1 MSRAGYYAWRTRG
14 ESAHRQ
20 QDRKLLVQVR
30 KEFRASGGTYGSP
43 RVQRALQARG
53 IAVSRR
59 RVERLMRHAE
69 LKARVARVY
78 RSKPGRRRMFKASQP
93 AVAGSGAGAGPDLGE
108 RRDVREGR
116 GALAL
121 PGHGHGPVLA
131 QAARLARGAR
141 EGARADAGGSRPGA
155 EASRARPQL
164 IFHSDRGS
172 EYAGATLGD
181 RLRRLCVRQSMT
193 RGGAPGDN
201 AHAESFFHTL
211 KAELVHG
218 TVFSRTIASCSARC
232 AAGTCAS
239 TTSSAFTRSS
249 AIVPPPPTRG
259 GPRRSD
265 ARVYKI
271 EGRSQIPKPAKAR
284 RPRVFAARCSTDI
297 IGGVREREAG
307 RRREL
312 HETSGAGIR

>member
-14 ESAHRQ
+14 ESARRQ

-30 KEFRASGGTYGSP
+30 KEFRDSGGTYGSP

-69 LKARVARVY
+69 LRARVARVY
-78 RSKPGRRRMFKASQP
+78 RSKPGRRRMFEKHPNLLWREVAQEPGQIWVSDVTYVR
-93 AVAGSGAGAGPDLGE
+93 VAGRWRFLAMVMDLYSRRLLGWRVGRVRSGELTRAALDQAL
-108 RRDVREGR
+108 RR
-116 GALAL
+116 
-121 PGHGHGPVLA
+121 
-131 QAARLARGAR
+131 
-141 EGARADAGGSRPGA
+141 A
-155 EASRARPQL
+155 EHRPQL

-218 TVFSRTIASCSARC
+218 T
-232 AAGTCAS
+232 
-239 TTSSAFTRSS
+239 AFTHERQLQRALRQYMRFYNLKRLHSELGYRSPAQVERDAQRLASRSS
-249 AIVPPPPTRG
+249 R
-259 GPRRSD
+259 
-265 ARVYKI
+265 
-271 EGRSQIPKPAKAR
+271 
-284 RPRVFAARCSTDI
+284 AA
-297 IGGVREREAG
+297 
-307 RRREL
+307 
-312 HETSGAGIR
+312 